1 MSSQS
6 AFAAALLNP
15 DLPCP
20 GGLTSWNGSDPELR
34 FAVYRNNVTVSL
46 IDALADTFPVVQALV
61 GEDFFRAMA
70 RVFAQANSPRSRL
83 MAYYGDTFA
92 DFVASFPP
100 AAPVPYLADVARL
113 EMARVRAYHAADVAP
128 IQTEA
133 LQAAL
138 ADPEQLLSWRLHVHP
153 SVQLIESPF
162 AVVSLW
168 AAHQGLMCMTSVDP
182 DVAQAALVFRHGLDV
197 DTLEL
202 AAGDARFVVT
212 LQTGQS
218 LLDAAKAAGG
228 SDAEFD
234 LSHAL
239 TLLLRWQLITH
250 ITTGEPHHEHTNGHL
265 ERHGS
270 C

>member
-6 AFAAALLNP
+6 VFAAALLNP
-15 DLPCP
+15 NLPCP
-20 GGLTSWNGSDPELR
+20 GGLNNWNGSDPEVR

-61 GEDFFRAMA
+61 GEAFFRAMA
-70 RVFAQANSPRSRL
+70 RVFVQVSPPRSRL
-83 MAYYGDTFA
+83 MVYYGDAFA
-92 DFVASFPP
+92 DFVASFAP
-100 AAPVPYLADVARL
+100 AASVPYLADVARL

-138 ADPEQLLSWRLHVHP
+138 ADPDQLLSLRLHVHP
-153 SVQLIESPF
+153 SVQVIESPF

-168 AAHQGLMCMTSVDP
+168 AAHQGALCMTSVDP
-182 DVAQAALVFRHGLDV
+182 DLAQSALVFRHGLDV

-202 AAGDARFVVT
+202 AAADARFVKT
-212 LQTGQS
+212 LLAGES
-218 LLDAAKAAGG
+218 LLDAAGAADS
-228 SDAEFD
+228 SDPEFD

-239 TLLLRWQLITH
+239 AALLRWQLITH
-250 ITTGEPHHEHTNGHL
+250 TTTGETHNEHTH
-265 ERHGS
+265 
-270 C
+270 

>member
-20 GGLTSWNGSDPELR
+20 GGLISSNGSDPELR
-34 FAVYRNNVTVSL
+34 FAVYRNNVMVSL
-46 IDALADTFPVVQALV
+46 IDALADTFPVVEALV
-61 GEDFFRAMA
+61 GEEFFRAMA
-70 RVFAQANSPRSRL
+70 RVFAQANPPRSRL
-83 MAYYGDTFA
+83 MVYYGDTFA

-138 ADPEQLLSWRLHVHP
+138 ADPEQLVSLRLHVHP
-153 SVQLIESPF
+153 SVQVIDSSF

-168 AAHQGLMCMTSVDP
+168 AAHQGALCIGAVDP
-182 DVAQAALVFRHGLDV
+182 DVAQTALVFRHGLDV

-202 AAGDARFVVT
+202 PAGEGQFVRTLQAGKSLRDAAG
-212 LQTGQS
+212 
-218 LLDAAKAAGG
+218 AAGS

-239 TLLLRWQLITH
+239 ALLLHWQLITH
-250 ITTGEPHHEHTNGHL
+250 ITTGEPQHEHTNGHL
-265 ERHGS
+265 EEPGS

>member
-20 GGLTSWNGSDPELR
+20 GGLSSWNGSDPALR

-61 GEDFFRAMA
+61 GEEFFRAMA
-70 RVFAQANSPRSRL
+70 RVFAQANPPRSRL
-83 MAYYGDTFA
+83 MVYYGDSFA

-113 EMARVRAYHAADVAP
+113 EMARVRAYHAVDVAP
-128 IQTEA
+128 IQPET

-138 ADPEQLLSWRLHVHP
+138 ADPEQLLSLRLLVHP
-153 SVQLIESPF
+153 SVQVIDSPF
-162 AVVSLW
+162 AVIFLW
-168 AAHQGLMCMTSVDP
+168 AAHQGALCIGSVDP
-182 DVAQAALVFRHGLDV
+182 DEAQTALVFRHGLDV
-197 DTLEL
+197 ETLEL
-202 AAGDARFVVT
+202 SAGDAQFVSA

-218 LLDAAKAAGG
+218 LLDAAGAAGN

-239 TLLLRWQLITH
+239 ALLLRWQLITH
-250 ITTGEPHHEHTNGHL
+250 LTTGEPYHEHTH
-265 ERHGS
+265 
-270 C
+270 

>member
-20 GGLTSWNGSDPELR
+20 SGLTSWNGSDPELR

-46 IDALADTFPVVQALV
+46 IEALADTFPVVQALV
-61 GEDFFRAMA
+61 GEAFFRAMA
-70 RVFAQANSPRSRL
+70 RVFAQANPPRSRL
-83 MAYYGDTFA
+83 MAYYGDRFA
-92 DFVASFPP
+92 GFVASFPP

-113 EMARVRAYHAADVAP
+113 EMARVRAYHAADVPP

-138 ADPEQLLSWRLHVHP
+138 ADPEQLPLLRLLVHP
-153 SVQLIESPF
+153 SLQVIESPF

-168 AAHQGLMCMTSVDP
+168 AAHQGALCLGSVDP
-182 DVAQAALVFRHGLDV
+182 DEAQTALVFRHGLDV

-202 AAGDARFVVT
+202 AAGEAQFVSV

-218 LLDAAKAAGG
+218 LLEAASAAGS

-234 LSHAL
+234 LSHVLA
-239 TLLLRWQLITH
+239 LLLRWQLITH
-250 ITTGEPHHEHTNGHL
+250 ITTGEPHHEHTH
-265 ERHGS
+265 
-270 C
+270 

>member
-6 AFAAALLNP
+6 AFAAALLSP

-20 GGLTSWNGSDPELR
+20 GGLTSWNGSDPEVR
-34 FAVYRNNVTVSL
+34 FAIYRNNVMVSL

-61 GEDFFRAMA
+61 GEEFFRAMA
-70 RVFAQANSPRSRL
+70 QVFAQANPPRSRL
-83 MAYYGDTFA
+83 MIYYGDSFA

-138 ADPEQLLSWRLHVHP
+138 ADPGQLLSLRLLVHP
-153 SVQLIESPF
+153 SVQVVESPF

-168 AAHQGLMCMTSVDP
+168 AAHQGALCMTSVDP

-202 AAGDARFVVT
+202 SAADAQFVVA
-212 LQTGQS
+212 LQTGHS
-218 LLDAAKAAGG
+218 LLDAAGAASN

-239 TLLLRWQLITH
+239 ALLLRWQLITH
-250 ITTGEPHHEHTNGHL
+250 ITTGVPQHEHTH
-265 ERHGS
+265 
-270 C
+270 

>member
-1 MSSQS
+1 MSCQS

-20 GGLTSWNGSDPELR
+20 GGLTSWNGSDPEVR

-61 GEDFFRAMA
+61 GDDFFRAMA
-70 RVFAQANSPRSRL
+70 RVFVQTNPPRSRL
-83 MAYYGDTFA
+83 MVYYGDSFA
-92 DFVASFPP
+92 DFVASFSP
-100 AAPVPYLADVARL
+100 AASVPYLADVARL

-138 ADPEQLLSWRLHVHP
+138 ADPEDLLLLRLHVHP

-162 AVVSLW
+162 AVASLW
-168 AAHQGLMCMTSVDP
+168 AAHQGALCLTSVDP
-182 DVAQAALVFRHGLDV
+182 DVAQGALVFRQGLDV
-197 DTLEL
+197 DTVEL
-202 AAGDARFVVT
+202 KPGEARFVSALQIGQT
-212 LQTGQS
+212 L
-218 LLDAAKAAGG
+218 LEAAQAAAS

-234 LSHAL
+234 LSQAL
-239 TLLLRWQLITH
+239 ASLLRWRLVTH
-250 ITTGEPHHEHTNGHL
+250 ITTGEPHHEHTH
-265 ERHGS
+265 
-270 C
+270 

>member
-20 GGLTSWNGSDPELR
+20 GGLTCWNGSDPELR
-34 FAVYRNNVTVSL
+34 FAVYRNNVMVSL

-61 GEDFFRAMA
+61 GEEFFRAMA
-70 RVFAQANSPRSRL
+70 RAFAQVSPPRSRL
-83 MAYYGDTFA
+83 MVYYGDSFA

-113 EMARVRAYHAADVAP
+113 EMARVRAYHAADAAP
-128 IQTEA
+128 VQPEA

-138 ADPEQLLSWRLHVHP
+138 ADPEQLLSLRLHVHP
-153 SVQLIESPF
+153 SVQVIESPF

-168 AAHQGLMCMTSVDP
+168 AAHQGALCMTSVDS
-182 DVAQAALVFRHGLDV
+182 DVAQTALVFRQGLDV
-197 DTLEL
+197 DTLEFG
-202 AAGDARFVVT
+202 AGNARFVKA
-212 LQTGQS
+212 LQNDQS
-218 LLDAAKAAGG
+218 LLEAAEAAAS
-228 SDAEFD
+228 SDPEFD

-239 TLLLRWQLITH
+239 ALLLRCQLITH
-250 ITTGEPHHEHTNGHL
+250 ITTGEPPHELTRRQI
-265 ERHGS
+265 ERHDNR
-270 C
+270 

>member
-20 GGLTSWNGSDPELR
+20 GGLTSWNGADPEQR

-46 IDALADTFPVVQALV
+46 IDALADTYPVVQALV
-61 GEDFFRAMA
+61 GEVFFRAMA
-70 RVFAQANSPRSRL
+70 RVFAQVSPPRSRL
-83 MAYYGDTFA
+83 MVYYGDTFA

-100 AAPVPYLADVARL
+100 AATVPYLADVARL
-113 EMARVRAYHAADVAP
+113 EMARVRAYHAADAAAL
-128 IQTEA
+128 QTEA

-138 ADPEQLLSWRLHVHP
+138 ADPGQVLSLQLHVHP
-153 SVQLIESPF
+153 SVQMIASPF

-168 AAHQGLMCMTSVDP
+168 AAHQGALCLTSVDP
-182 DVAQAALVFRHGLDV
+182 DVAQTALVFRHGLDV
-197 DTLEL
+197 DTLAL
-202 AAGDARFVVT
+202 KAGDARFVSA

-218 LLDAAKAAGG
+218 LLGAAQAAAS

-239 TLLLRWQLITH
+239 ALLLRWQLITH
-250 ITTGEPHHEHTNGHL
+250 ITTGEPHREHT
-265 ERHGS
+265 R
-270 C
+270 